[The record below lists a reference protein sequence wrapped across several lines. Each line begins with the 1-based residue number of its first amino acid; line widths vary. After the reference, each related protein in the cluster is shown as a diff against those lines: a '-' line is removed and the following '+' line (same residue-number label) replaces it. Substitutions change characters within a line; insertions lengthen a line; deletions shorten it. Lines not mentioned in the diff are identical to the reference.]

1 MSTTQLYLA
10 LSLFCGCL
18 RVSTAS
24 LSLIYDL
31 PEESPSGI
39 LVDTLSTNPSVRGL
53 YSHTGLSNL
62 RFNFLSRNTTGFQSF
77 FALTE
82 KDGRLETTRE
92 PADREEVCPAADTE
106 PECVI
111 SLDVAIQQGNELKV
125 IHVNVRL
132 VDINDHAPK
141 FLQPSVQLVIS
152 EMAAPGTGF
161 SLPGA
166 EDPDSGAFGI
176 QRYQLQSDEDPA
188 EKTEA
193 FRLTSEQTV
202 DGTTEL
208 RLVLVRSLDREQV
221 DRHRVKVVAFDGG
234 SPAKTGS
241 LLVDVVVQDANDNRP
256 RFLKPAYDVSIEE
269 NIANGTI
276 ICVVRAVDGDA
287 GVNGVVTF
295 ALARNTQRQFGHLFA
310 VGAGSGELKVIGSI
324 DYERRDRYA
333 LGVVAG
339 DGGSNP
345 SYAHVIVSVYVT
357 DVNDNAPIVSVS
369 PLSSSGKPEVVENAA
384 AGAFV
389 AHVSVSD
396 PDTGPGGEWDC
407 SLGGD
412 PGFRLESIPD
422 SATPPRNEFK
432 LVTSTPFDREAA
444 DTRDV
449 ILSCADRGL
458 PVLTSTSLMTIVIVD
473 ENDETPMFDRPEYV
487 ASVRE
492 NNRVGDYVTEVRAVD
507 RDLHGNG
514 EISYSVAPAANDNE
528 SVSLLPVRID
538 RKSGRIYAGVVF
550 DRETRSRY
558 DFRLVA
564 VDAGS
569 PARSAAASFRLEI
582 GDVNDEPPRFSSSI
596 FTFGTYENQPA
607 GTEIGTVTATDRDEY
622 PNDRIVYDTE
632 YSDTF
637 RMNASTGKI
646 TALKSLDRESVPV
659 YLLNVTA
666 RNPGTSLIGT
676 TQVKVIVADRND
688 NAPRIRFPSA
698 ANRSVQVSSRA
709 RIGDVIASVDAY
721 DVDVGSNAALRH
733 VITGSDAD
741 GGGGDAPPF
750 GVNLISGAIS
760 VLRDLSPLAD
770 RMISVTLLVHDEG
783 TPRNSASA
791 TLLVTVNST
800 IPPAAAVTSLPA
812 SGTPAISMSNF
823 TVVLIASGIS
833 MLVIVALI
841 VSLIVLRRCSS
852 NDRRPEVP
860 PAGRPEVDKMLP
872 LMTSHGIVT
881 NLHSDGYPDK
891 SNLLRVVND
900 PYVTSDE
907 RTVDK
912 KNRKNA
918 HENRKNANR
927 NRKYKNCPE
936 AETDKQIAWLTS
948 YEDNNLLQ
956 VIAFIMHLKY
966 RNLDIEP

>member
-10 LSLFCGCL
+10 LSLFCAGL
-18 RVSTAS
+18 PVSAAL
-24 LSLIYDL
+24 LSLTYDL

-39 LVDTLSTNPSVRGL
+39 LVDILSTNPSIREL
-53 YSHTGLSNL
+53 YADQTGLSGL
-62 RFNFLSRNTTGFQSF
+62 RFSFLSRNATGFQSF

-82 KDGRLETTRE
+82 KDGRLETRE
-92 PADREEVCPAADTE
+92 PADRESVCPAETE

-111 SLDVAIQQGNELKV
+111 SLDVAVQQGHELKV
-125 IHVNVRL
+125 ILRVNVRL
-132 VDINDHAPK
+132 LDVNDHAPK
-141 FLQPSVQLVIS
+141 FLQPGVQLVIS

-161 SLPGA
+161 SLPAA
-166 EDPDSGAFGI
+166 EDPDSGSFGI
-176 QRYQLQSDEDPA
+176 QRYELQREEDDATP
-188 EKTEA
+188 ETNET

-208 RLVLVRSLDREQV
+208 RLVLVRSLDREEV
-221 DRHRVKVVAFDGG
+221 DRHRVRVVAVDGG

-241 LLVDVVVQDANDNRP
+241 LSVDVVVQDANDNRP
-256 RFLKPAYDVSIEE
+256 RFLKPAYEVSIEE
-269 NIANGTI
+269 NIANGTVV
-276 ICVVRAVDGDA
+276 CVVRAVDPDA

-310 VGAGSGELKVIGSI
+310 VDARSGALRVVGRI

-333 LGVVAG
+333 VAVVAG

-345 SYAHVIVSVYVT
+345 LYAHVIVAVHVT

-369 PLSSSGKPEVVENAA
+369 PLSSSGKPEVAENAA

-407 SLGGD
+407 SLTGD
-412 PGFRLESIPD
+412 PGFLLESIPD
-422 SATPPRNEFK
+422 VAASAAAAASATPPRNEFK

-458 PVLTSTSLMTIVIVD
+458 PVLTSASLMTIVIVD
-473 ENDETPMFDRPEYV
+473 ENDEAPRFDRAEYV

-492 NNRVGDYVTEVRAVD
+492 NNRIGDFVAEVRAVD
-507 RDLHGNG
+507 RDLLGNG
-514 EISYSVAPAANDNE
+514 DVSYGVAPAAASDNE
-528 SVSLLPVRID
+528 SFSALLLLPVRID

-564 VDAGS
+564 SDAGS
-569 PARSAAASFRLEI
+569 PARSATASFRLEI

-596 FTFGTYENQPA
+596 FTFGTYENQPT

-622 PNDRIVYDTE
+622 PNDRIVYDIE

-646 TALKSLDRESVPV
+646 TALKPLDREAVPV

-666 RNPGTSLIGT
+666 RNPGTSLAAGT
-676 TQVKVIVADRND
+676 TRVKVIVADRND
-688 NAPRIRFPSA
+688 NAPRIRYPSA
-698 ANRSVQVSSRA
+698 VDRSVQVSSRA
-709 RIGDVIASVDAY
+709 RIGDVIATVDA
-721 DVDVGSNAALRH
+721 DDDDVGSNAALRH
-733 VITGSDAD
+733 VITGSDA
-741 GGGGDAPPF
+741 GDAPPF
-750 GVNLISGAIS
+750 GVNLISGAVS
-760 VLRDLSPLAD
+760 VLRDLSSLAD
-770 RMISVTLLVHDEG
+770 RTIVVTLSVHDEG
-783 TPRNSASA
+783 TPRQSASA

-800 IPPAAAVTSLPA
+800 IPPPAAAVAAVTSLPA
-812 SGTPAISMSNF
+812 SGTAATSMSNL

-833 MLVIVALI
+833 MFVIVVLLI
-841 VSLIVLRRCSS
+841 SLVVLRR
-852 NDRRPEVP
+852 RRPEVSS
-860 PAGRPEVDKMLP
+860 GRPEVDKMLP
-872 LMTSHGIVT
+872 LATSQGVVT
-881 NLHSDGYPDK
+881 NLNSDGYPDK
-891 SNLLRVVND
+891 SNLLLCKVND
-900 PYVTSDE
+900 PYDVTSDE

-918 HENRKNANR
+918 NENRKNANR

-948 YEDNNLLQ
+948 YEDNYLAQ
-956 VIAFIMHLKY
+956 VIAS
-966 RNLDIEP
+966 